1 MLDSAHSKSF
11 FIVHARISADPES
24 IPDPKQLIAKMM
36 SHLIHQIIT
45 EFASAGGPPAD
56 VEAFVEA
63 CEDRYF
69 ADDVDGEI
77 EVWEDGVV
85 IRVMDEIAGTS
96 DACKVVLDDTWRVC
110 QMILFVETYM

>member
-1 MLDSAHSKSF
+1 
-11 FIVHARISADPES
+11 
-24 IPDPKQLIAKMM
+24 MM

-56 VEAFVEA
+56 VDAFVEA

-77 EVWEDGVV
+77 EVLDDGVL
-85 IRVMDEIAGTS
+85 IRVMDEMAGTS
-96 DACKVVLDDTWRVC
+96 DACKVVLDDTWRVRR
-110 QMILFVETYM
+110 MIPFVETYV